1 MERMLRDKWTIFVFM
16 FPLLLVF
23 TLVVPVPLLSSL
35 FISLFDWNL
44 IGDSRFVGL
53 RNFVSLFTTDFIFP
67 QALGNTFV
75 YLLLSVLFQLP
86 MAFFLSNLLYGARG
100 GKDTFRVI
108 IFLPV
113 ACSSVAI
120 SLMWYFLYHP
130 EMGLINQ
137 AIRLLGARDFAW
149 AWLAESRTAM
159 LAVTVSVAWQWTGYH
174 MVIYLAGMANIP
186 GELVE
191 SARLDGA
198 NSLQVVRHIIFPF
211 LLPMIVVST
220 ILITTSSLKSFDSI
234 YILTFGGPNHA
245 TEVLASH
252 MYIKAFAQMK
262 YGYGSALGV
271 ILFLLCIFSTVII
284 QRVSALFGYEEVG
297 A

>member
-1 MERMLRDKWTIFVFM
+1 MERMLRNKWTIFLFM
-16 FPLLLVF
+16 FPVVLVF
-23 TLVVPVPLLSSL
+23 TVVVPVPLISSL
-35 FISLFDWNL
+35 VISLFDWNL
-44 IGDSRFVGL
+44 IGSSTFVGF

-67 QALGNTFV
+67 QALRNTFV
-75 YLLLSVLFQLP
+75 YLLLSILFQLP
-86 MAFFLSNLLYGARG
+86 MAFLLSNLLYGARR
-100 GKDTFRVI
+100 GKDFFRAV

-130 EMGLINQ
+130 EMGLVNQ
-137 AIRLLGARDFAW
+137 VIRLLGFSSFKW
-149 AWLAESRTAM
+149 AWIAEGKTAM

-186 GELVE
+186 EELVE

-198 NSLQVVRHIIFPF
+198 GSLQVVRHIVFPF

-252 MYIKAFAQMK
+252 MYVKAFAQMK
-262 YGYGSALGV
+262 FGYGSSIGV
-271 ILFLLCIFSTVII
+271 VLFILCVISTLVI
-284 QRVSALFGYEEVG
+284 QRISALFGYEEVG
-297 A
+297 K

>member
-16 FPLLLVF
+16 FPILLIF
-23 TLVVPVPLLSSL
+23 TLVVPIPLISSL

-44 IGDSRFVGL
+44 IGDSRFVGF

-75 YLLLSVLFQLP
+75 YLLLSILFQLP

-100 GKDTFRVI
+100 GKDAFRVI

-137 AIRLLGARDFAW
+137 AIRLVGVRGFKW
-149 AWLAESRTAM
+149 AWLAEAKTAM

-198 NSLQVVRHIIFPF
+198 NAWQVVRYIVFPF
-211 LLPMIVVST
+211 VLPMIVVST

-262 YGYGSALGV
+262 YGYGSAIGV

-284 QRVSALFGYEEVG
+284 QRLSALFGYEEVG

>member
-1 MERMLRDKWTIFVFM
+1 VERMLRNKWTIFLFM
-16 FPLLLVF
+16 FPVVFVF
-23 TLVVPVPLLSSL
+23 TLVVPVPLVSSL
-35 FISLFDWNL
+35 VFSLFDWNL
-44 IGDSRFVGL
+44 IGSSLFVGL

-67 QALGNTFV
+67 EAVRNTFV
-75 YLLLSVLFQLP
+75 YLLLSILFQLP
-86 MAFFLSNLLYGARG
+86 MAFLLANLLYGARR
-100 GKDTFRVI
+100 GKDTFRAI

-130 EMGLINQ
+130 DMGLVNQ
-137 AIRLLGARDFAW
+137 LIRLLGPSTFKW
-149 AWLAESRTAM
+149 AWLAQGKTAM

-186 GELVE
+186 EELVE

-198 NSLQVVRHIIFPF
+198 GALQVVRHIVFPF
-211 LLPMIVVST
+211 LLPMITVSL

-252 MYIKAFAQMK
+252 MYIKAFAQLK
-262 YGYGSALGV
+262 FGYGSSIGV
-271 ILFLLCIFSTVII
+271 ILFLLCVVSTVVI
-284 QRVSALFGYEEVG
+284 QWISARFGYGETG
-297 A
+297 K

>member
-1 MERMLRDKWTIFVFM
+1 MERMLRNKWTIFVFM
-16 FPLLLVF
+16 FPLVLVF
-23 TLVVPVPLLSSL
+23 TLVVPVPLISSL

-44 IGDSRFVGL
+44 IGASQYVGL

-75 YLLLSVLFQLP
+75 YLLLSILFQLP
-86 MAFFLSNLLYGARG
+86 MAFFLANLLYGARG
-100 GKDTFRVI
+100 GKDVFRVV

-130 EMGLINQ
+130 EMGLVNQ
-137 AIRLLGARDFAW
+137 AIRLLGFRSFKW
-149 AWLAESRTAM
+149 AWLAEQKTAM

-198 NSLQVVRHIIFPF
+198 NSLQVVRHIVFPF
-211 LLPMIVVST
+211 LLPMIAVST

-252 MYIKAFAQMK
+252 RYIKAFAQMK
-262 YGYGSALGV
+262 YGYGSSIGV
-271 ILFLLCIFSTVII
+271 ILFCLCIVSTVVI
-284 QRVSALFGYEEVG
+284 QRAAALFGYEEVG

>member
-1 MERMLRDKWTIFVFM
+1 MERMLRNKWTIFVFM
-16 FPLLLVF
+16 FPLVLVF
-23 TLVVPVPLLSSL
+23 TLVVPVPLISSL

-44 IGDSRFVGL
+44 IGASQYVGL

-75 YLLLSVLFQLP
+75 YLLLSILFQLP
-86 MAFFLSNLLYGARG
+86 MAFFLANLLYGARG
-100 GKDTFRVI
+100 GKDVFRVV

-130 EMGLINQ
+130 EMGLVNQ
-137 AIRLLGARDFAW
+137 AIRLLGFRSFKW
-149 AWLAESRTAM
+149 AWLAEQKTAM

-198 NSLQVVRHIIFPF
+198 NSLQVVRHIVFPF
-211 LLPMIVVST
+211 LLPMIAVST

-262 YGYGSALGV
+262 YGYGSSIGV
-271 ILFLLCIFSTVII
+271 ILFCLCIVSTVVI
-284 QRVSALFGYEEVG
+284 QRAAALFGYEEVG